1 MIAVE
6 SIGNKIRELR
16 NETHMTQKDLA
27 EQLFVSA
34 QAVSRW
40 EKGEVEPSIETI
52 KQIASIFSVSVD
64 ELLGVEETEGA
75 DTDKEEKEPEI
86 HYVEKVSKPVLCICE
101 KCNDPI
107 YEQSDIERTTTYHR
121 SGISTNEI
129 SHVYCKRCASKIKL
143 NQLEYE
149 LSEKRTERKR
159 AWGWGSVISIAVLII
174 GVIVISCNP
183 SMLGENPSAG
193 TYVGAYLGAVGIA
206 ALTFFFAACCFLDN
220 TFVGEMWEDVAS
232 WGFKTMPGIIFSL
245 YFEGIVFLI
254 CAKIFLA
261 ILSFLLACC
270 SVALATALG
279 LVCGLFA
286 FPFAVSKSKRDIDKL
301 SGDVDRTKK
310 DYNALNEAK
319 NKAEV

>member
-1 MIAVE
+1 MKVVE

-16 NETHMTQKDLA
+16 NENLLTQKDLA
-27 EQLFVSA
+27 EKLFVSA

-52 KQIASIFSVSVD
+52 KQMASIFSVSVD
-64 ELLGVEETEGA
+64 ELLGVEEPHNSDMAER
-75 DTDKEEKEPEI
+75 EPEI

-101 KCNDPI
+101 KCNSPI
-107 YEQSDIERTTTYHR
+107 YEQDDIERTTTYHR
-121 SGISTNEI
+121 SGISKNETTHI
-129 SHVYCKRCASKIKL
+129 YCKRCAKNMQL
-143 NQLEYE
+143 NRLRYE
-149 LSEKRTERKR
+149 LSERKAERKR

-183 SMLGENPSAG
+183 SMLGDNPSVG

-245 YFEGIVFLI
+245 DFDGIVFLI

-286 FPFAVSKSKRDIDKL
+286 FPFAVSKSKKEISKL
-301 SGDVDRTKK
+301 SDDVDKAKK
-310 DYNALNEAK
+310 EYTALNEAK
-319 NKAEV
+319 SNAEV